1 MLLTWKPVRLICGLG
16 VALGWA
22 SRAVLG
28 AGVSVGELNYDDP
41 EGTDYDFIELV
52 NVAGAEISLA
62 GMTFT
67 RGIGYTF
74 AGGEV
79 LGAGERIVVARQRS
93 KFQARYGTGVRLAEG
108 TFSGGFS
115 ADGERV
121 TLMDSGGGTQFD
133 FTYSPSGDWPSRPG
147 GLGSTLEPVD
157 STGNLNDPANW
168 RASSEWL
175 GSPGRAGRGPLRR
188 IAINEVLAHTDPP
201 FEDAVELLNLTDDSI
216 PLGGWYLSNE
226 RSDPRKYRI
235 AANTVLGPR
244 ARMVLY
250 EFQFSPETPDPSQK
264 AFRFNSAHGDEAV
277 LMSTDSSGALAYW
290 EDAVS
295 FDATA
300 NGIPVG
306 RYPEGTGPFTILERQ
321 TLGTDIDMTFPSD
334 FLNAFRGGKGAPNAG
349 PLVGPVVVRRIQP
362 APLAAGDEFLELE
375 CVHPVTVGLYD
386 PSYPE
391 NTWRIRGDVD
401 FDLPPGVLMEP
412 GARLLVV
419 GTDPVQFRNRNSI
432 PNSIPILGPWTN
444 SLGDLSGRV
453 TLYKPDP
460 PQLPPHPDAGFVPY
474 ILVEGIRYSVTAPWP
489 VIPEG
494 SGAALLR
501 RDVTAYGNDPAHW
514 QVDSIVPPLPPVIE
528 VGVTGKGIVQL
539 RFTAESG
546 RTYRLES
553 RPTNPSGEWSALGV
567 IPVPS
572 GGGEVALEPP
582 ATAASRL
589 FRVTVE

>member
-1 MLLTWKPVRLICGLG
+1 MRPILLLSRPWLGLSLLVACGAAPL
-16 VALGWA
+16 
-22 SRAVLG
+22 LG
-28 AGVSVGELNYDDP
+28 AGISVGELNYSDP
-41 EGTDYDFIELV
+41 EGSDFDFIELV
-52 NVAGAEISLA
+52 NTGGPSVPLLGL
-62 GMTFT
+62 TFT
-67 RGIGYTF
+67 RGVGYTF
-74 AGGEV
+74 VRDESLA
-79 LGAGERIVVARQRS
+79 AGERIVVVRDRT
-93 KFQARYGTGVRLAEG
+93 KFQARYGTGIRIADG

-121 TLMDSGGGTQFD
+121 TLTNSGGVTLLD
-133 FTYSPSGDWPSRPG
+133 FTYLPSGDWPSRPN

-157 STGNLNDPANW
+157 PSGNLNDPANW

-201 FEDAVELLNLTDDSI
+201 FEDAIELLNLTDDAIS
-216 PLGGWYLSNE
+216 LGGWYLSNE
-226 RSDPRKYRI
+226 RSEPKKYRI
-235 AANTVLGPR
+235 ASNTVLGPR

-250 EFQFSPETPDPSQK
+250 EFQFGPELPDPNQK

-277 LMSTDSSGALAYW
+277 LMSADSNGALISW
-290 EDAVS
+290 EDVTS

-306 RYPEGTGPFTILERQ
+306 RYPEGTGPLTILERQ
-321 TLGTDIDMTFPSD
+321 TFGTAIDNSFPTD
-334 FLNAFRGGKGAPNAG
+334 FLNAFRGGRGAPNSG

-362 APLAAGDEFLELE
+362 APRADGDEFLELE
-375 CVHPVTVGLYD
+375 CIHPVTVGLYD
-386 PSYPE
+386 PSYPG

-419 GTDPVQFRNRNSI
+419 GTDPVQFRSRNSI
-432 PNSIPILGPWTN
+432 PDSIRILGPWTN

-453 TLYKPDP
+453 NLYKPDP

-474 ILVEGIRYSVTAPWP
+474 ILVDGIRYSVTAPWP
-489 VIPEG
+489 VVPEG

-501 RDVTAYGNDPAHW
+501 RDVRAFGNDPANW
-514 QVDSIVPPLPPVIE
+514 QVDSIVPPQPPVVT
-528 VGVTGKGIVQL
+528 VGATETRIIQL

-553 RPTNPSGEWSALGV
+553 RPTDPAGEWTALGV
-567 IPVPS
+567 VPVPS
-572 GGGEVALEPP
+572 GGGTVVLEPP
-582 ATAASRL
+582 ASAASRL
-589 FRVTVE
+589 FRITVE